1 MLAGVQWFG
10 WLLSLLAAL
19 LLTGF
24 QYLWVFKAQRNGVL
38 SESRWYFPVVFR
50 FLAWLTLFLL
60 LQGPWI
66 KMQRSTEVKPR
77 VVIYLDSSE
86 SISVNDK
93 KRIQK
98 AAKKLEELL
107 PNWAVESRYFGTE
120 VWLEGSG
127 SASNSSQ
134 NLSVSAT
141 NFQRVFENLQ
151 QEKYKFGL
159 EAAVIMTDGIAN
171 EGLSPQSLS
180 LPEGVLFSAIGV
192 GDTNQYADVF
202 VKSCWLNKE
211 IFLGNSGEVEVVVGV
226 MNSKAN
232 VTAKVFVQGELI
244 GSQTFIPENRI
255 ESKRLIFSLPKQTSV
270 GLKTVNVQLSLS
282 EREKVIANNS
292 KIAAFSVIDNKKT
305 IGLLGE
311 WVDPDMGAM
320 KRAIDGYDLLDCRYI
335 DGFNF
340 EQLDLNAIVLFGVP
354 LQMGNYSV
362 AAARLRKW
370 MELGNS
376 IMIIPK
382 KESDLRIINELST
395 IASLNESSTWQESQ
409 AVINNQYSG
418 FTMDQSLQGRWLK
431 SPPLQCPLQNFSIA
445 DKSRVMM
452 YQRWSGVETE
462 IPMQWSENVGKG
474 NLMVCL
480 GSGFWRWG
488 LMEQKNNQNQD
499 GFQQWVRRGL
509 GVLTSGNN
517 GKERLSIVTPIGGV
531 DVGISPSIKLVYR
544 DVDGVINTS
553 VNPNLSM
560 TLMSSEKSSDGKQ
573 DKPIKISLQKAEDG
587 FVGNTFPLN
596 PGIYKISADLTIGN
610 ERFLDNELLEVHA
623 ISKEKMVNS
632 ADLDWLKKLAKFR
645 NGAFTY
651 LGAEVGIE
659 NEGSVENETQLDRA
673 VIGIS
678 EQFKRS
684 VSAEKILKFETRNWY
699 WYEFLWVLIGL
710 VMLLTLEWSFRKW
723 LGKY

>member
-1 MLAGVQWFG
+1 
-10 WLLSLLAAL
+10 
-19 LLTGF
+19 
-24 QYLWVFKAQRNGVL
+24 
-38 SESRWYFPVVFR
+38 
-50 FLAWLTLFLL
+50 
-60 LQGPWI
+60 
-66 KMQRSTEVKPR
+66 
-77 VVIYLDSSE
+77 
-86 SISVNDK
+86 
-93 KRIQK
+93 
-98 AAKKLEELL
+98 
-107 PNWAVESRYFGTE
+107 
-120 VWLEGSG
+120 
-127 SASNSSQ
+127 
-134 NLSVSAT
+134 
-141 NFQRVFENLQ
+141 
-151 QEKYKFGL
+151 
-159 EAAVIMTDGIAN
+159 MTDGIAN

-395 IASLNESSTWQESQ
+395 IANLNESSTWQESQ

-431 SPPLQCPLQNFSIA
+431 FPPLQCPLQNFSIA